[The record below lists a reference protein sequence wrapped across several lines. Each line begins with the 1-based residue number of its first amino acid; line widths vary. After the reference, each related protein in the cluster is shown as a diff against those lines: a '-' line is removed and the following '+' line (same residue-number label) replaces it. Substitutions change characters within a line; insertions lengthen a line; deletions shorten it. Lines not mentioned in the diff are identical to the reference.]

1 MRNYTYTA
9 ADFDHDKDAIDHL
22 KLMKKNG
29 LISYLDA
36 HELQQSYDSSKPC
49 SIKKSLKN
57 RMNVSYKFVLIVGEH
72 TNAVTKGNCQFCE
85 SYNHY
90 TESCARG
97 YSVDYRS
104 FIKFECEKAAEEGLQ
119 IVVLYKSTKI
129 DRDLCPMP
137 LRYTGVHQQMIY
149 RDYDGHYYWDDRAI
163 QRAMRG

>member
-22 KLMKKNG
+22 KLMKENG

-57 RMNVSYKFVLIVGEH
+57 RMDVSYKFVLIVGEH
-72 TNAVTKGNCQFCE
+72 TNAVTKGGCQLCE
-85 SYNHY
+85 SYNSR

-104 FIKFECEKAAEEGLQ
+104 FVRFECEKAAEEGLQ

-129 DRDLCPMP
+129 DRDLCPTP
-137 LRYTGVHQQMIY
+137 VRYTGVHQKMIY
-149 RDYDGHYYWDDRAI
+149 RGYDGHYYWDDDAI
-163 QRAMRG
+163 KQALRG

>member
-1 MRNYTYTA
+1 MYHISLYLLLESILTLLQKVIASFAKVIINYT
-9 ADFDHDKDAIDHL
+9 
-22 KLMKKNG
+22 
-29 LISYLDA
+29 
-36 HELQQSYDSSKPC
+36 Q
-49 SIKKSLKN
+49 
-57 RMNVSYKFVLIVGEH
+57 
-72 TNAVTKGNCQFCE
+72 
-85 SYNHY
+85 
-90 TESCARG
+90 SCARG

-137 LRYTGVHQQMIY
+137 LRYTGFHQQMIY